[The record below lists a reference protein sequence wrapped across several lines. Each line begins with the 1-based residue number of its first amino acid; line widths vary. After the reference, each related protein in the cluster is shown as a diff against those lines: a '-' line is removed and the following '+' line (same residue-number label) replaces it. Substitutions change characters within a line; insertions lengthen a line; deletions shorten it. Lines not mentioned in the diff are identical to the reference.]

1 MLEFIHIPKTAGV
14 SICKAI
20 GQAPGHRP
28 PSATNRK
35 AFVFSCVRN
44 PYDRAVS
51 LFYFLRDRSPE
62 YKAQFMADGETVN
75 SFWTEKAS
83 HIRPITFTQPQKA
96 WLQDIERIDKLIRF
110 ETLAED
116 WAEMQQAFNLPDL
129 EHKNGDTSRP
139 ATPWQDELTEE
150 SIAKIGELYADD
162 FEHLNYERL
171 S

>member
-1 MLEFIHIPKTAGV
+1 MLRFFHIPKTAGM
-14 SICKAI
+14 SICNAMGI
-20 GQAPGHRP
+20 PAGHRP
-28 PSATNRK
+28 IMNPKPNH
-35 AFVFSCVRN
+35 FIFSCVRN
-44 PYDRAVS
+44 PYDRAAS
-51 LFYFLRDRSPE
+51 LFYYLTDNCPP
-62 YKAQFMADGETVN
+62 YTKQFMAEGETVN

-116 WAEMQQAFNLPDL
+116 WAEMQLAFDLPAL

-139 ATPWQDELTEE
+139 ATPWQDELSDE
-150 SIAKIGELYADD
+150 SIAKIGELYAED

-171 S
+171 V